1 MKKKISYK
9 ILFLAIVIVSSHL
22 TVTSVSAD
30 EKLDRIKNISE
41 QNSNQDTNVG
51 KSNEKMLEN
60 EKEFEDNIDDED
72 ESDDEEIEPK
82 KPKKEKVTLV
92 ENYKE
97 EYKTYE
103 EIMGDEHFFYSSVG
117 NGGWTDKKVHI
128 EFPAKM
134 KIKIKKDGV
143 AYKYVKGK
151 DFTKRGTY
159 FFTLEVK
166 ESKDKI
172 LTANFHFR
180 IQQKPKK
187 TPEELKAEEE
197 LNNKEDL
204 SKIAEYEK
212 RLEDIARDLSGSKI
226 DKNTLPNLDEL
237 TNNETNAED
246 IADDKKEEPNIEDTN
261 KDNIIKEPEGINE
274 DEIAKELEKIEKDK
288 PDTQIMDEEGE
299 IKEDEIKKLIGNI
312 DEKEKLAAQKEEVT
326 FDTNKGLFKNALKNG
341 DIFLTNVANGSITNQ
356 SVMIAKSDTLTFKLF
371 RDGKLV
377 EDFNPGSYVEEAGS
391 YVLYPDSAD
400 LSFKVAYKEIKPVFT
415 FRIIGSSPVRD
426 LGVLPLAPDAKL
438 IDIKINGKSY
448 ANAVFGK
455 SGRMLKLWKD
465 GSYKITTTD
474 KAGEHTLD
482 VTLDR
487 VSPRFQ
493 VSLLENQAQIRYLS
507 DDIARFELYKDKT
520 LEKEGESLELIE
532 GAGTYR
538 LVVIDNAGNK
548 SESTF
553 SIKYQINQA
562 ALIAIAIILTLLIAG
577 IFFFKRMNKTV
588 KVR

>member
-30 EKLDRIKNISE
+30 EKPDRIKNISE
-41 QNSNQDTNVG
+41 QNSNQDTNAG

-72 ESDDEEIEPK
+72 ESDEEETEPK

-197 LNNKEDL
+197 LNNREDL
-204 SKIAEYEK
+204 SKIAEYV
-212 RLEDIARDLSGSKI
+212 
-226 DKNTLPNLDEL
+226 
-237 TNNETNAED
+237 
-246 IADDKKEEPNIEDTN
+246 
-261 KDNIIKEPEGINE
+261 
-274 DEIAKELEKIEKDK
+274 IEKD
-288 PDTQIMDEEGE
+288 
-299 IKEDEIKKLIGNI
+299 
-312 DEKEKLAAQKEEVT
+312 
-326 FDTNKGLFKNALKNG
+326 
-341 DIFLTNVANGSITNQ
+341 
-356 SVMIAKSDTLTFKLF
+356 
-371 RDGKLV
+371 
-377 EDFNPGSYVEEAGS
+377 
-391 YVLYPDSAD
+391 
-400 LSFKVAYKEIKPVFT
+400 
-415 FRIIGSSPVRD
+415 
-426 LGVLPLAPDAKL
+426 
-438 IDIKINGKSY
+438 
-448 ANAVFGK
+448 
-455 SGRMLKLWKD
+455 
-465 GSYKITTTD
+465 
-474 KAGEHTLD
+474 
-482 VTLDR
+482 
-487 VSPRFQ
+487 
-493 VSLLENQAQIRYLS
+493 
-507 DDIARFELYKDKT
+507 
-520 LEKEGESLELIE
+520 
-532 GAGTYR
+532 
-538 LVVIDNAGNK
+538 
-548 SESTF
+548 
-553 SIKYQINQA
+553 
-562 ALIAIAIILTLLIAG
+562 
-577 IFFFKRMNKTV
+577 
-588 KVR
+588 